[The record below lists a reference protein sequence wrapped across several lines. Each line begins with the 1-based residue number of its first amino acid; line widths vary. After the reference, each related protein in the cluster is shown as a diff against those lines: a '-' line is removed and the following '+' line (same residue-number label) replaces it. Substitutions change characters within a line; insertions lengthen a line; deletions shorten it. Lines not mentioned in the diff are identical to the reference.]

1 MYTLQMGR
9 AIHGPE
15 NIPKSKKISPRIL
28 IKGSNALFFWQPHSK
43 GLKTEQAGKDILQQD
58 KKMRAII
65 ILLGFITILK
75 GKHTVSTAMVCKQ
88 SLLFFV
94 IQQ

>member
-15 NIPKSKKISPRIL
+15 NIPNLKNQPKDSYKRKQCT
-28 IKGSNALFFWQPHSK
+28 FFWQPHSK